1 MEKRKE
7 LMKEYYDV
15 LKTNQLKLLE
25 ISGVDIKQLQELQVV
40 TSEKM
45 NEVAEAFHT
54 HFLEA
59 APIIAEAHKSGLI
72 IGVYPRIYPH
82 YDCIDPPLETA
93 LDCQKIEEVYPEEPP
108 QIGEVECVKDENLGR
123 LRLELHGLGSG
134 VPVTGTVT
142 CSMIF
147 SRKDSSDDEIIAGDH
162 TVYALVQANGYQ
174 LMQLWTGGCG
184 GSAAPTT
191 GHLKITVKMCVTQL
205 YTEVWGPEHVLLDTT
220 TGGPPGA
227 IDFNKWIKTST
238 DLIAGSDADIK
249 VEFKIEGTIDGHG
262 QIYADL
268 KTSEFFY
275 FKVPKINVCRITW
288 WWWGPIVAGFWQRL
302 KALWAFGGILHME
315 KSS

>member
-15 LKTNQLKLLE
+15 LKTNQLKLME
-25 ISGVDIKQLQELQVV
+25 ISGVDIKQIQGLQAE
-40 TSEKM
+40 TSGKM

-59 APIIAEAHKSGLI
+59 APVIAEAHKSGLMTMQ
-72 IGVYPRIYPH
+72 PRIYPH
-82 YDCIDPPLETA
+82 FRCIPPLETA
-93 LDCQKIEEVYPEEPP
+93 LDCQKIEEVYPEDPS

-134 VPVTGTVT
+134 VPATGTVT

-147 SRKDSSDDEIIAGDH
+147 SRQDSSDDKIIAGKH
-162 TVYALVQANGYQ
+162 WFIARVQANGYH

-184 GSAAPTT
+184 GQATPTT
-191 GHLKITVKMCVTQL
+191 GHLKITAKMCVSQL
-205 YTEVWGPEHVLLDTT
+205 FTEDWSPEHVLLDTT
-220 TGGPPGA
+220 TGGPPAA
-227 IDFNKWIKTST
+227 IDLNTWIYNHT

-275 FKVPKINVCRITW
+275 FKVPKIHVCRVWWW
-288 WWWGPIVAGFWQRL
+288 WWWGMPIAASFWQRL
-302 KALWAFGGILHME
+302 KAIWAFGGILHME